1 SIIQA
6 RMEEIIEMCHTE
18 IINSGYENRLAGGI
32 VITGGGSQ
40 LSCLKQL
47 VEYMTGMDARIG
59 YPNEHL
65 GKSKLEAVK
74 SPMYA
79 TAVGLVLSGFRS
91 LDEREERY
99 KDKVNQKQPVKVKEK
114 KSTSDFFSSILN
126 KTKGL
131 LIDDLDGK
139 NEY

>member
-1 SIIQA
+1 
-6 RMEEIIEMCHTE
+6 
-18 IINSGYENRLAGGI
+18 
-32 VITGGGSQ
+32 
-40 LSCLKQL
+40 
-47 VEYMTGMDARIG
+47 
-59 YPNEHL
+59 
-65 GKSKLEAVK
+65 
-74 SPMYA
+74 MYA

-99 KDKVNQKQPVKVKEK
+99 KDKSNQKQPVRVKK
-114 KSTSDFFSSILN
+114 DKTASDFFSSILS

>member
-1 SIIQA
+1 
-6 RMEEIIEMCHTE
+6 
-18 IINSGYENRLAGGI
+18 
-32 VITGGGSQ
+32 
-40 LSCLKQL
+40 
-47 VEYMTGMDARIG
+47 MDTRIG

-65 GKSKLEAVK
+65 GKSKLEVVK

-91 LDEREERY
+91 LDERAERY
-99 KDKVNQKQPVKVKEK
+99 KEAKEASKTVKAKKDKANPA
-114 KSTSDFFSSILN
+114 SDFFSSILN

>member
-1 SIIQA
+1 MA
-6 RMEEIIEMCHTE
+6 HGEV
-18 IINSGYENRLAGGI
+18 INSGFEKRLSGGI

-47 VEYMTGMDARIG
+47 VEYMSGMDTRIG

-65 GKSKLEAVK
+65 GKSKLEVVK

-91 LDEREERY
+91 LDERAERY
-99 KDKVNQKQPVKVKEK
+99 KEAKEASKTVKVKK
-114 KSTSDFFSSILN
+114 DKANPASDFFSSILN

>member
-1 SIIQA
+1 
-6 RMEEIIEMCHTE
+6 M
-18 IINSGYENRLAGGI
+18 
-32 VITGGGSQ
+32 
-40 LSCLKQL
+40 
-47 VEYMTGMDARIG
+47 
-59 YPNEHL
+59 
-65 GKSKLEAVK
+65 EAVK

-99 KDKVNQKQPVKVKEK
+99 KEAKEQKNVKTK
-114 KSTSDFFSSILN
+114 KPAKGNPTSDFFSSILN

>member
-1 SIIQA
+1 
-6 RMEEIIEMCHTE
+6 
-18 IINSGYENRLAGGI
+18 
-32 VITGGGSQ
+32 
-40 LSCLKQL
+40 
-47 VEYMTGMDARIG
+47 MTGMDTRIG

-65 GKSKLEAVK
+65 GKSKLEVVK

-99 KDKVNQKQPVKVKEK
+99 KEAKEASKTVKVKKEK
-114 KSTSDFFSSILN
+114 ANPASDFFSNILN

>member
-1 SIIQA
+1 
-6 RMEEIIEMCHTE
+6 M
-18 IINSGYENRLAGGI
+18 L
-32 VITGGGSQ
+32 
-40 LSCLKQL
+40 
-47 VEYMTGMDARIG
+47 
-59 YPNEHL
+59 P
-65 GKSKLEAVK
+65 

-79 TAVGLVLSGFRS
+79 TAVGFVLSGFRS

-99 KDKVNQKQPVKVKEK
+99 KEAKGLKAPVKVVKKEK
-114 KSTSDFFSSILN
+114 SNPASDFFSNILN